1 MKDVK
6 RFVTQNVKEF
16 VTLAFILLII
26 LVSGVARPELFS
38 KGRFASVINSV
49 ILWTPLNLTM
59 ALGMMMVVIMRG
71 IDLSIG
77 SNVALS
83 AMVAGI
89 LFRDHGATLG
99 QGVVVSIAVGLVCG
113 MFNGFLIAY
122 LKIPPIIVTLGT
134 MNAYR
139 GLTFIISHG
148 KQVTG
153 YELPPGTTDF
163 VSDGLR
169 FGNLLIPWLVVIS
182 LSLALVFY
190 LMLRYTHF
198 GREVF
203 AVGSNREAAYLRGV
217 NCNRTEFLVFTI
229 VGGLCGI
236 TGMMSA
242 SRFGYINPSNTG
254 NGLEFVV
261 ISATIIGGVSV
272 NGGKGTVVGTLLGC
286 LLLGTVNT
294 MIATVGI
301 PGTVQLFSY
310 GVIIVAALLLDR
322 VVSSIQ
328 TTQRLMRQARAEGA
342 LK

>member
-1 MKDVK
+1 MSGMR
-6 RFVTQNVKEF
+6 RFFTQNIKEF
-16 VTLAFILLII
+16 VTLAFIALIYLAVGI
-26 LVSGVARPELFS
+26 LRPEVLS
-38 KGRFASVINSV
+38 GGRFTGVVNSV
-49 ILWTPLNLTM
+49 LLWTPLNLTM

-83 AMVAGI
+83 AMVTGI
-89 LFRDHGATLG
+89 LFRDHGASLW
-99 QGVVVSIAVGLVCG
+99 QGILVAIAVGLACG
-113 MFNGFLIAY
+113 MLNGFLIAY

-139 GLTFIISHG
+139 GLTFIISQG

-163 VSDGLR
+163 VSQGVRL
-169 FGNLLIPWLVVIS
+169 GGVLVPWLVVVS
-182 LSLALVFY
+182 LFLAFAFFLVLQF
-190 LMLRYTHF
+190 THF
-198 GREVF
+198 GREVY
-203 AVGSNREAAYLRGV
+203 AVGSNREAAFLRGI
-217 NCNRTEFLVFTI
+217 NCKKTEFLVFTI

-236 TGMMSA
+236 TAMMSA

-254 NGLEFVV
+254 KGLEFVV

-272 NGGKGTVVGTLLGC
+272 NGGRGTVAGVILGC

-294 MIATVGI
+294 MIANVGI

-310 GVIIVAALLLDR
+310 GMIIVTALLVDR
-322 VVSSIQ
+322 IVLSIESKRGMARQ
-328 TTQRLMRQARAEGA
+328 TTGKGA
-342 LK
+342 LR

>member
-1 MKDVK
+1 MKDIK
-6 RFVTQNVKEF
+6 RLVTQNVKEF
-16 VTLAFILLII
+16 VTLAFILLIFLAAGI
-26 LVSGVARPELFS
+26 ARPEIFS
-38 KGRFASVINSV
+38 GGRFSGVINSV

-59 ALGMMMVVIMRG
+59 ALGMMMVIIMRG

-89 LFRDHGATLG
+89 LFRDHGATLW
-99 QGVVVSIAVGLVCG
+99 QGVLVSIAVGMLCG

-122 LKIPPIIVTLGT
+122 LRIPPIIVTLGT
-134 MNAYR
+134 MNAFR
-139 GLTFIISHG
+139 GLTFIISQG

-163 VSDGLR
+163 VANGLR
-169 FGNLLIPWLVVIS
+169 FGEVLIPWLVVIS
-182 LSLALVFY
+182 FALAIVFY

-198 GREVF
+198 GREVY
-203 AVGSNREAAYLRGV
+203 AVGSNREAAFLRGI
-217 NCNRTEFLVFTI
+217 NSNKTEFLVFTI
-229 VGGLCGI
+229 VGVLCGI
-236 TGMMSA
+236 TAMMSA

-254 NGLEFVV
+254 QGLEFVV

-272 NGGKGTVVGTLLGC
+272 NGGKGTVIGTVLGC

-294 MIATVGI
+294 IIANIGI
-301 PGTVQLFSY
+301 PGTVQRFSY
-310 GVIIVAALLLDR
+310 GIIIVMALLLDR
-322 VVSSIQ
+322 GVSSIQ
-328 TTQRLMRQARAEGA
+328 TAQRMAHQTREGVA